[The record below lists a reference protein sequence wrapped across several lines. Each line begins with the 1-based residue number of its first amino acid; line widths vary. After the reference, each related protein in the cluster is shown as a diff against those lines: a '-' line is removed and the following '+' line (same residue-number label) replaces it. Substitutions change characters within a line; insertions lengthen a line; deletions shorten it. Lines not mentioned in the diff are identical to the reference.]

1 MSTKASQKG
10 TKGQTPGMTTIR
22 ERLQKAISRLVVFSI
37 IPLVILTVILNLSST
52 MRTLEGDML
61 VVAEISADRINEE
74 LRVTTRM
81 QLPAVFSGIY
91 PGAEATVYQPA
102 CGSLWNG
109 QRQAD
114 RLQRYLCL

>member
-37 IPLVILTVILNLSST
+37 IPLATLTVILNLSST
-52 MRTLEGDML
+52 MRTLEDDML
-61 VVAEISADRINEE
+61 VVAEISADRIK
-74 LRVTTRM
+74 
-81 QLPAVFSGIY
+81 AVFSGIY
-91 PGAEATVYQPA
+91 PGAEAAVYQPA

-114 RLQRYLCL
+114 RRQRYLCL

>member
-52 MRTLEGDML
+52 MRTLEDDML
-61 VVAEISADRINEE
+61 VVAEISADRIKEE
-74 LRVTTRM
+74 LRVTTTIVSELGCSY
-81 QLPAVFSGIY
+81 QLSSPVF
-91 PGAEATVYQPA
+91 T
-102 CGSLWNG
+102 
-109 QRQAD
+109 
-114 RLQRYLCL
+114 

>member
-52 MRTLEGDML
+52 MRTLEDDML

-74 LRVTTRM
+74 LRRSYPNSDAVTSC
-81 QLPAVFSGIY
+81 L
-91 PGAEATVYQPA
+91 
-102 CGSLWNG
+102 L
-109 QRQAD
+109 
-114 RLQRYLCL
+114 RYLPRSRNSSISTNAWKLMEWSEAS